1 MKSERPELVSFGR
14 GGKGNDTGDRWTK
27 GPSSIV
33 FTLERSKA
41 NMGKYDNF
49 QEDREKK
56 KNREMRPRMMVD
68 NI

>member
-1 MKSERPELVSFGR
+1 MVSFGR
-14 GGKGNDTGDRWTK
+14 GGKGNDTGDRWSK

-49 QEDREKK
+49 QEGQREKK
-56 KNREMRPRMMVD
+56 KTKQRNETEND
-68 NI
+68 GG